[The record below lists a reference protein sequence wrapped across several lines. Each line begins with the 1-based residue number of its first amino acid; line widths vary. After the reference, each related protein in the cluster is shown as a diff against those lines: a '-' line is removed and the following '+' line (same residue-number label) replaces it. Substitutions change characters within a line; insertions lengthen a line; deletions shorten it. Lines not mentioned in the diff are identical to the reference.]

1 VNVVTR
7 DLVQFAYSRE
17 THPAASCVSHSNTG
31 WNTALTAQAGAGTRG
46 VILLVEDDEPL
57 RQSLGMLLR
66 QESFEV
72 HEAPYGADALAL
84 HESLANRLDVLI
96 TDYNLGL
103 GITGT
108 EVAEDLSRLL
118 RYPIPTILMTGDT
131 ANCEIPMLANA
142 PLWIARKPL
151 DPNVLLAGLPA
162 MVDFR
167 RSMSRVI
174 QRGI

>member
-1 VNVVTR
+1 VITG

-17 THPAASCVSHSNTG
+17 MFAAASCVSHTNTG
-31 WNTALTAQAGAGTRG
+31 WITALTAQAGAGTRG

-57 RQSLGMLLR
+57 RQSLGMMLR

-72 HEAPYGADALAL
+72 HEAPYGADALAMHATL
-84 HESLANRLDVLI
+84 TDRLDVLI

-118 RYPIPTILMTGDT
+118 RYPVPTILMTGDT
-131 ANCEIPMLANA
+131 ANCEIPMLSNA

-151 DPNVLLAGLPA
+151 DPHALLAGLPA

-167 RSMSRVI
+167 RSMRRVL
-174 QRGI
+174 QREI